1 MNRKQKICI
10 LAGLVCVELAL
21 ETTLYI
27 LKKDLR
33 NENTLSYSNASNS
46 LEYLLDYNYKITVIM
61 ADVSYENGSM
71 IHKVPEEYILVGS
84 IGYKVERLISSGYT
98 YPALKITDENGL
110 VRYIAPKG
118 GILTGSMV
126 AVPPVYELVTGDEA
140 LDVVNSFINENSL
153 KLSK

>member
-1 MNRKQKICI
+1 MMNRKQKICI

-61 ADVSYENGSM
+61 ADVSYENGSI

-84 IGYKVERLISSGYT
+84 IGYKVERLISSGNT
-98 YPALKITDENGL
+98 YPETEMGYFGKLIESTVEL
-110 VRYIAPKG
+110 
-118 GILTGSMV
+118 S
-126 AVPPVYELVTGDEA
+126 PVYELVTGDEA
-140 LDVVNSFINENSL
+140 LDVINNFITQNTL